1 LLVRR
6 GAGPGCD
13 LTGRRHSS
21 ATRSFTISAVSLS
34 LGDGRPAAGARM
46 HCLRSRF
53 STCKVARQDSKAA
66 GESWEPTALPF
77 SPYDA
82 GLGQAFLGVSN
93 WSGKWRRDSGPTNHV
108 LARRRT
114 LGCDVRHR
122 PRLFRSGVMS
132 ARRLTQQS
140 RQRRKPAA
148 LPFPHTRRLQVQL
161 RRASSG
167 HSNRGV
173 KPESFVPPHHAGRGH
188 TQQSRRTG
196 KADGFATIPDRLWGR
211 GPTPCVPLMRGDEGR
226 RSDPRSS
233 ER

>member
-1 LLVRR
+1 
-6 GAGPGCD
+6 
-13 LTGRRHSS
+13 
-21 ATRSFTISAVSLS
+21 
-34 LGDGRPAAGARM
+34 M

-53 STCKVARQDSKAA
+53 STCKMARQDSKAA

-196 KADGFATIPDRLWGR
+196 KRPTALRRYRTGCGGEAPHLVSPSCAGTKAA
-211 GPTPCVPLMRGDEGR
+211 GPTRDHLSVEGPFCGSRPPALFRRQRPGIGATRG
-226 RSDPRSS
+226 
-233 ER
+233 